1 MKRIIIGIVCIFIGA
16 GWLWLALLSNTFASL
31 FGSKM
36 DFSFVV
42 VGLIGLAGGIQVM
55 RRKSLWWAVIV
66 ICASGLRIA
75 YNFF

>member
-1 MKRIIIGIVCIFIGA
+1 MKRTIIGIVCIVICA
-16 GWLWLALLSNTFASL
+16 AWLLLALLSNTFASL
-31 FGSKM
+31 FGSTM

-42 VGLIGLAGGIQVM
+42 VGLIALVGGIQIL